1 MDWKKICF
9 IIILVLIVI
18 GVFVMYTNKNKT
30 SGGKKENVEVQDIV
44 EEDISEEK
52 ISEYVE
58 DNHEYT
64 KITNNLD
71 EDDLFYITKV
81 VKNVDD
87 TYTLKGV
94 LYTKLIM
101 TKNELEEIYEKGNYS
116 YYNMIFSNEP
126 ENQSKYIEYL
136 VKKNYRGDEF
146 NKYEYAFLKM
156 CGDEDKVC
164 YYAVKKDEDSYYIKN
179 IGQFGDEWK
188 LTNNYMEITVPDNL
202 LVNTDAEE
210 ITVDEFFKDF
220 KDSEAE
226 ETNNPISGFRFEFE
240 DGKLKNINL
249 IMTGC

>member
-1 MDWKKICF
+1 
-9 IIILVLIVI
+9 
-18 GVFVMYTNKNKT
+18 
-30 SGGKKENVEVQDIV
+30 
-44 EEDISEEK
+44 
-52 ISEYVE
+52 
-58 DNHEYT
+58 
-64 KITNNLD
+64 
-71 EDDLFYITKV
+71 
-81 VKNVDD
+81 
-87 TYTLKGV
+87 
-94 LYTKLIM
+94 
-101 TKNELEEIYEKGNYS
+101 
-116 YYNMIFSNEP
+116 
-126 ENQSKYIEYL
+126 
-136 VKKNYRGDEF
+136 
-146 NKYEYAFLKM
+146 M